1 MQVHMHIYT
10 HLYGCIHACVHMHIH
25 TIICI
30 YTCILEFIRMCTYIF
45 MIIHMYIFIHKLYVY
60 MYNTYIYV
68 CKYMLSKDLHCTGKQ
83 VYTCVQVYMH
93 LFIRTYTSLQMCSL
107 QLIFYISETML
118 LPADM
123 SSFLLSDAAK
133 NCQELALSPPIDIV
147 PSQFYDVR
155 DFILLRIF
163 QTNAQ
168 RPMAVRNITEN
179 VVRRAKITENTGAV
193 VAVSI
198 STIY

>member
-1 MQVHMHIYT
+1 MHIYT
-10 HLYGCIHACVHMHIH
+10 RTCMDAYMHAYICIYIQLY
-25 TIICI
+25 I
-30 YTCILEFIRMCTYIF
+30 YTCILEFMRMCTYIF
-45 MIIHMYIFIHKLYVY
+45 MCTH

-93 LFIRTYTSLQMCSL
+93 LFIRTYTCLQMCLL

-179 VVRRAKITENTGAV
+179 IVRRAKITENTGAV